1 MKNRLFTFGCSYTGY
16 FWPTWADIIG
26 TQFKEHHNYGKPGT
40 GNYFALSQ
48 LNEVNEVYNLTKD
61 DTVLVMISSDNRADF
76 IQWMGTWTATGGI
89 YADGNFDYFGKT
101 FPEKIWSP
109 LHGLHNTW
117 ICLKS
122 MKLLLDSIGC
132 DYRVYTA
139 FDVDDDGKDF
149 WLDMLSSNDMLGDVY
164 DSSAV
169 NWDSVVVLK
178 DRITKLLSSTIS
190 LDGFIDKKTPR
201 YVFNDSVTGEY
212 FDGHPRVE
220 EHLKWVN
227 EVAGDFYDKRMESI
241 VDEWS
246 KISDGGDPQEILNE
260 CGCHLHNELIT
271 GKELK

>member
-16 FWPTWADIIG
+16 YWPTWADIIG
-26 TQFKEHHNYGKPGT
+26 TQFKQHYNYGKAGC
-40 GNYFALSQ
+40 GNYFAISQ
-48 LNEVNEVYNLTKD
+48 LNEVNEIYNLTKD

-132 DYRVYTA
+132 DYRFYTA
-139 FDVDDDGKDF
+139 FDLDNDGYDF
-149 WLDMLSSNDMLGDVY
+149 WEAMFDDVY
-164 DSSAV
+164 DSSVV
-169 NWDSVVVLK
+169 NYDSSVLLN
-178 DRITKLLSSTIS
+178 DRISKLLSSIIS
-190 LDGFIDKKTPR
+190 LDSLIDKETPR
-201 YVFNDSVTGEY
+201 YVFNDTITGDY
-212 FDGHPRVE
+212 FDGHPRVK
-220 EHLKWVN
+220 EHLKWVK
-227 EVAGDFYDKRMESI
+227 EVASDFYDERMESI
-241 VDEWS
+241 TDKWNV
-246 KISDGGDPQEILNE
+246 ITDGGDAQEIMNE
-260 CGCHLHNELIT
+260 CGLTLRKELIT